1 MSKTTDWYLELE
13 ENGKLSLYVSSTVVD
28 PNQVEDV
35 DYEEVKQEEIS
46 QDCVIALLSNYK
58 GPVMGPFFNI
68 VPRGM
73 LVII

>member
-46 QDCVIALLSNYK
+46 
-58 GPVMGPFFNI
+58 
-68 VPRGM
+68 
-73 LVII
+73 